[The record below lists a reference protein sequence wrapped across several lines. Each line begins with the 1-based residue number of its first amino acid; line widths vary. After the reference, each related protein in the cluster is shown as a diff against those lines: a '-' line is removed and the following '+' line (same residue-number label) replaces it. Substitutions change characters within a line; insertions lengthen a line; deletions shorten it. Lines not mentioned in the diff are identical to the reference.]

1 MRYFTYTFVLFIAAS
16 ITSVAAA
23 QDSADER
30 PTAASPTTTAPMSL
44 GSLTAKVE
52 RLEDQVAE
60 FRSYMQTA
68 LSTKIELESEISAL
82 KIRVEDLTNSLKEVV
97 TKDPTTQQNISNVL
111 GNMQTS
117 DAFQKD
123 LRSATQG
130 RLVIKNFTGAP
141 RLLYI
146 NGSLWEVRTNES
158 FVWVPLGVVSIQ
170 RTPNATPSFVTDWEF
185 KKNEDPNTR
194 GKVPYYSEATY
205 SLNLEQ

>member
-1 MRYFTYTFVLFIAAS
+1 MRYFTYAFVLVFAATA
-16 ITSVAAA
+16 TSLASA
-23 QDSADER
+23 QDNGNEGPSLSE
-30 PTAASPTTTAPMSL
+30 PTAAPMSL
-44 GSLTAKVE
+44 GSLTAKVK

-68 LSTKIELESEISAL
+68 LSTKIEMENEISAL
-82 KIRVEDLTNSLKEVV
+82 KIRVEDLTSSLKEIV
-97 TKDPTTQQNISNVL
+97 TKDPSSQQSISNVL

-123 LRSATQG
+123 FRSATQG
-130 RLVIKNFTGAP
+130 RLVIQNFTGAP

-170 RTPNATPSFVTDWEF
+170 RTPDAAPAFVTDWKF
-185 KKNEDPNTR
+185 KKNEDANTR
-194 GKVPYYSEATY
+194 GQVPYYSEATY
-205 SLNLEQ
+205 SLKLEQ